1 MAKSVKVGS
10 TRQPIATSSAA
21 PGESGTSLLPEES
34 AVAGTGTQPA
44 VPAGGGPTDLAGT
57 GPIEAAAVSSDDL
70 KSTNTPESDQNGGA
84 GNSAGPA
91 DLGEQLGE
99 KAPADVKAGQ
109 PSTGG
114 DTSASGTNS
123 EASQGDAAEGT
134 GANAGPDFTLEDV
147 LVAAGAENVAQLL
160 NFADIGKRLD
170 ELFRR
175 HSVDAR
181 EWLELAEVGTIM
193 APPIPRP
200 SPVDDFEGAA
210 ERRHTG
216 TVIVKSARDGFR
228 RADLVLSKAGRTF
241 GPGELT
247 AKQVAA
253 LADDPTITVESL

>member
-109 PSTGG
+109 PSTEG

-147 LVAAGAENVAQLL
+147 LVAAGAENVTQLL
-160 NFADIGKRLD
+160 HFADVGKRIIAISD
-170 ELFRR
+170 
-175 HSVDAR
+175 SVGSTGLLLARLHLIEDA
-181 EWLELAEVGTIM
+181 
-193 APPIPRP
+193 
-200 SPVDDFEGAA
+200 SGAA
-210 ERRHTG
+210 GFDDAMEKVNSGPIRVR
-216 TVIVKSARDGFR
+216 APRDGFR
-228 RADLVLSKAGRTF
+228 RAGVVLSKAGRTF

-247 AKQVAA
+247 VKQVAA
-253 LADDPTITVESL
+253 LMDDPEITVESL